1 MPPIEHDLEPAELAE
16 AELIRDVAPQNL
28 EEGVDWIV
36 VHDDCLTGFMRVMPD
51 LREISGTGYDL
62 TVHQPQKHFAPTTLV
77 GPLAVTAVL
86 FSSKEDDRKRWSGSS
101 V

>member
-1 MPPIEHDLEPAELAE
+1 LV
-16 AELIRDVAPQNL
+16 RDVAPQNL

-51 LREISGTGYDL
+51 VREISGTGYDL

-77 GPLAVTAVL
+77 GPLAVTAGL
-86 FSSKEDDRKRWSGSS
+86 FSSKEDARKRWSGSPVWFCAHREAARS
-101 V
+101 GA